1 MFCMEELARETER
14 MRECLCV
21 LYGGISQ
28 RDREN
33 ERMSCV
39 LYGGISQRDRQNER
53 MSCVLYGHVSIERQ
67 RE

>member
-1 MFCMEELARETER
+1 MRER
-14 MRECLCV
+14 MRESCV
-21 LYGGISQ
+21 LYGHVSQ

-39 LYGGISQRDRQNER
+39 LYGEP
-53 MSCVLYGHVSIERQ
+53 ERQ

>member
-1 MFCMEELARETER
+1 MRDCHVCCLEELARENKR
-14 MRECLCV
+14 VSSV

-28 RDREN
+28 GDREN

-39 LYGGISQRDRQNER
+39 LCGGI
-53 MSCVLYGHVSIERQ
+53 RQ